1 MYIYIHVPFCNKI
14 CSYCDFPKVLYNK
27 KYINKYLEC
36 LKEEILSRYSGDIV
50 KSIFIGGGTPTCLDY
65 NELEKLLNITKIFD
79 IDNEYEFTIESN
91 VDTLDYSKIE
101 LLDRYGVNRVSFG
114 VESFNNNILK
124 ELNRDG
130 TKDRVFNVVKLL
142 KDKNINNISIDLMY
156 GVNDDMDIL
165 KRDVAYFLKLDIP
178 HVSFYS
184 LIIEDNTV
192 FKLQNREYIDE
203 DMEYKMYNYIEKVLT
218 DNEYIH
224 YETSNYAKVGFE
236 SIHNI
241 NYWDNGSYYGFGL
254 GAISFIDNYRVT
266 NTKNLTKYL
275 SGDFCLDKEYENIE
289 TRISNA
295 LILGLRK
302 IKGIDVLD
310 FKDKYK
316 VDIVSL
322 YNIEEL
328 IKENKLILEDGF
340 LFINPKFYYLSN
352 EILLNF
358 V

>member
-27 KYINKYLEC
+27 KYINKYLDC
-36 LKEEILSRYSGDIV
+36 LKEEILSRYSGEIV

-101 LLDRYGVNRVSFG
+101 LLDRYGVNRVSLG

-203 DMEYKMYNYIEKVLT
+203 DIEYKMYNYIEKVLT

-241 NYWDNGSYYGFGL
+241 NYWDNGFYYGFGL

-275 SGDFCLDKEYENIE
+275 SGEFCLDKEYENIE

-322 YNIEEL
+322 YNIKKL

-340 LFINPKFYYLSN
+340 LFINPEFYYLSN

>member
-101 LLDRYGVNRVSFG
+101 LLDRYGVNRVSLG